1 MSQFYNSSLTKAQID
16 KILNNYSIKYNTF
29 KNEIDSKINNIIKLF
44 LSDILAFLENIEEIS
59 NEKKKLKEFE
69 NNKRQLTDLTEQ
81 LKEKTANERKMK
93 TDIENLQKQLSM
105 FKSKNKTKK
114 EKFVIKKL
122 QHRTALSGM
131 LNTSQTMNEK
141 TLDSIPEKTKT
152 KTIYNNS
159 KILDSSTKNMPIH
172 VKNNS
177 MVARNL
183 NKTPISNN
191 RNKQFTLRTS
201 STSKDKIIEKN
212 KNNNNKSNIK
222 NSLTKPTVSSFKKY
236 KKLNITTKNKKV
248 TSFRINQSARNIK
261 ENKTIESA
269 KKPIIKNS
277 FFNYKKPKKD
287 SIIVETNNSDVTEQ
301 FLNAIG
307 YNTQRNY
314 DADESISESKSE
326 SKSKSDISQSNSI
339 ISEDSISVE
348 TNLIDEEIKELQTDE
363 QKIMMLIEQIKDLKN
378 EYDESEKDKEEKKD
392 EESKEVK

>member
-1 MSQFYNSSLTKAQID
+1 
-16 KILNNYSIKYNTF
+16 
-29 KNEIDSKINNIIKLF
+29 
-44 LSDILAFLENIEEIS
+44 
-59 NEKKKLKEFE
+59 
-69 NNKRQLTDLTEQ
+69 
-81 LKEKTANERKMK
+81 
-93 TDIENLQKQLSM
+93 
-105 FKSKNKTKK
+105 
-114 EKFVIKKL
+114 
-122 QHRTALSGM
+122 
-131 LNTSQTMNEK
+131 
-141 TLDSIPEKTKT
+141 
-152 KTIYNNS
+152 
-159 KILDSSTKNMPIH
+159 MPVH

-183 NKTPISNN
+183 NKTPLSNN

-212 KNNNNKSNIK
+212 KNNKNNIN

-248 TSFRINQSARNIK
+248 TQFKINQSARNIK

-326 SKSKSDISQSNSI
+326 SKSKSDMSQSNSI

-378 EYDESEKDKEEKKD
+378 AYDESEKDKEEKK
-392 EESKEVK
+392 EEENKKVK